1 MRFAIVFALCLA
13 VLVPASFVLAQSDV
27 ADQIVPCGSGGD
39 FCNLCD
45 LVQLAQN
52 LINIGI
58 FITVALSAVTFAVAG
73 LKYMT
78 AGGDTTK
85 AIAARKMFTNVA
97 VGLIIILGAWIGV
110 DTLMKTVTDE
120 SRFGPWND
128 MGCSQTGSS
137 LRF

>member
-1 MRFAIVFALCLA
+1 M
-13 VLVPASFVLAQSDV
+13 PASFALAASDV
-27 ADQIVPCGSGGD
+27 ADQIVPCGSGSD

-58 FITVALSAVTFAVAG
+58 FITIALSAITFAVAG

-78 AGGDTTK
+78 AGGDVSK
-85 AIAARKMFTNVA
+85 ATEARKMFTNVA

-110 DTLMKTVTDE
+110 DTLMKTVVRDDTG
-120 SRFGPWND
+120 FGPWNS
-128 MGCSQTGSS
+128 MGCSQGRS
-137 LRF
+137 LNF

>member
-1 MRFAIVFALCLA
+1 MRYAVVFALCLA
-13 VLVPASFVLAQSDV
+13 VFVPASFVLAASDV
-27 ADQIVPCGSGGD
+27 ADQIVPCGSGDD

-58 FITVALSAVTFAVAG
+58 FITIALSAVTFAVAG

-78 AGGDTTK
+78 AGGDATK
-85 AIAARKMFTNVA
+85 ATAARKMFTNVA

-120 SRFGPWND
+120 SKFGPWNS